1 MRLCC
6 NVVMARWFNIGGPC
20 NPTQNYMLPAMGRLP
35 DVSSLLR
42 KGQYFVVHA
51 QRQCGKTTAFLT
63 LANEI
68 NAKGDAD
75 LSKPWDGKISSEDV
89 LADGKTIHLVCC

>member
-1 MRLCC
+1 MRLCY

-68 NAKGDAD
+68 NAKGDAVAIYCS
-75 LSKPWDGKISSEDV
+75 LGGAAETAHAAAPS
-89 LADGKTIHLVCC
+89 L